1 MNMNEK
7 MDEKMKSGRSGMKKG
22 GMLLLHV
29 KNPGPDVGRGRAPSM
44 EYAGPLPTKAVAAEQ
59 GGAALSPGA
68 KAGPPYCGELGGSL
82 AAVALGLSLRRSLAS
97 PAVHTVNLHGA
108 IAFTPLC
115 LLRFLLHFASPLLFL
130 HPSLPSSILVVCLL
144 I

>member
-1 MNMNEK
+1 MC
-7 MDEKMKSGRSGMKKG
+7 G
-22 GMLLLHV
+22 G
-29 KNPGPDVGRGRAPSM
+29 GGAPSL
-44 EYAGPLPTKAVAAEQ
+44 EYSGPPSTEAVAAEQ
-59 GGAALSPGA
+59 GGAALSSEA
-68 KAGPPYCGELGGSL
+68 KAGPPYCGEPGGSL

-115 LLRFLLHFASPLLFL
+115 LLRFLLHFASLLLSL
-130 HPSLPSSILVVCLL
+130 HPSLPSSLLVIRLL